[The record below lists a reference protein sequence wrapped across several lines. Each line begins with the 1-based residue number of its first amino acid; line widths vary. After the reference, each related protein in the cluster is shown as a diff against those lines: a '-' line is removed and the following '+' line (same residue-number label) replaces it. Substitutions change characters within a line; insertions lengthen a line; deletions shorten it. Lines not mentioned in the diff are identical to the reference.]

1 MKVYAKIDDGIIISS
16 IEKSFLPGGD
26 GEEYEIEYLDQLVI
40 QNGTIKIDKKIP
52 DRNKL
57 YRESLNKQSRL
68 MELKNIIQDFL
79 IQKELYENEVIDS
92 QSLTKEEYTNLLIEY
107 KSLLEEI
114 SKNSK

>member
-40 QNGTIKIDKKIP
+40 QNGKITIDKKIP